1 MTSHIKSILSILF
14 GTFLM
19 SIAVNGILVPNHM
32 LSGGISG
39 ISLFLHF
46 IFGWNLS
53 ILNVL
58 FNIPL
63 FILAFIYLKKRFIC
77 LSLIGMMSFSF
88 WLEVTK
94 NFVISTTSPL
104 TIIVVAGL
112 LNGIGVGII
121 FRSEGSV
128 GGTDIIAKIVN
139 KFFSISMGNV
149 IFGINMIIMATS
161 IFTFG
166 LDIAILTAASMFIS
180 SQTTNYVVDGLNRK
194 RTVSIITCPDTGQAI
209 AREIMDRMHRGV
221 TLVPAIGG
229 YTHQNKYILYANVN
243 LREVAKVKNIVST
256 HDPHA
261 FVTVSD
267 VAQVIGNGRG
277 FIPLERNS

>member
-1 MTSHIKSILSILF
+1 MTRHIKSVLSILF

-39 ISLFLHF
+39 LSLFLHF

-63 FILAFIYLKKRFIC
+63 FILAFMYLKKRFIC
-77 LSLIGMMSFSF
+77 LSLVGMMSFSF
-88 WLEVTK
+88 WLEATK
-94 NFVISTTSPL
+94 GFVISTTSPL

-149 IFGINMIIMATS
+149 IFGINMLIMATS

-194 RTVSIITCPDTGQAI
+194 RTVAIITCPDTGQAI

-229 YTHQNKYILYANVN
+229 YTHQNKYILYAHVN
-243 LREVAKVKNIVST
+243 LREVAKVKGIVSN

-267 VAQVIGNGRG
+267 TTQVIGNGRG
-277 FIPLERNS
+277 FIPLEETN